1 MILKFYKLNKNM
13 DYNDKFKELRKT
25 IPIQSNNTTQ
35 KEPDI
40 ITQLS
45 NYNHN
50 DIDIQIK
57 KFEKI
62 LDNQKNLFKIL
73 SSKNSNENKKKI
85 ELFIEDNEELIE
97 EQSTLLNNLL
107 LDLKTIYNNNNKLVK
122 ESHEYSELVKSKKYS
137 SIADKI
143 RNINKSCEDINY
155 FLQNSGILNF

>member
-1 MILKFYKLNKNM
+1 M

-85 ELFIEDNEELIE
+85 
-97 EQSTLLNNLL
+97 
-107 LDLKTIYNNNNKLVK
+107 
-122 ESHEYSELVKSKKYS
+122 
-137 SIADKI
+137 
-143 RNINKSCEDINY
+143 
-155 FLQNSGILNF
+155 

>member
-1 MILKFYKLNKNM
+1 M
-13 DYNDKFKELRKT
+13 DYNDKFKELRKN
-25 IPIQSNNTTQ
+25 IPIQSANTSQ

-122 ESHEYSELVKSKKYS
+122 ESQEYSELVKSKKYS

-143 RNINKSCEDINY
+143 RNINKNCEDINH